1 MAAIVYRGPM
11 AKFFS
16 WTIFLHD
23 FELYPFDRELSYD
36 FGWVVVML
44 ITEARGRGGKKHRGS
59 RNRSENKPAVSFYS
73 TCRKVSKRRRSS
85 GGGGGGDESC

>member
-1 MAAIVYRGPM
+1 MRGVAAIVYRGPM

-16 WTIFLHD
+16 WTIFTHD

-44 ITEARGRGGKKHRGS
+44 IQATLG
-59 RNRSENKPAVSFYS
+59 VI
-73 TCRKVSKRRRSS
+73 
-85 GGGGGGDESC
+85 SCINFGLDVNLTLL

>member
-1 MAAIVYRGPM
+1 MAAIVYRGPI

-16 WTIFLHD
+16 WTIFIHD

-44 ITEARGRGGKKHRGS
+44 I
-59 RNRSENKPAVSFYS
+59 
-73 TCRKVSKRRRSS
+73 VSKKRWTKK
-85 GGGGGGDESC
+85 